1 MTNYENV
8 STGKKKQWKL
18 FLCVIFIERRKSTAS
33 GRPKTFDKFRFSSG
47 RKQFCHENPIF
58 NFDFYFLVAYRMRKL
73 DRKFSNVFLKRN
85 YFIFRRIIFLNMFF
99 NFQKFRKNVKYYQN
113 IKFNFWTFFW
123 IFPTIYLIFKNGN
136 VETFFLKIIKNSAKI
151 Q

>member
-1 MTNYENV
+1 MSFPVKFNSAAGICAIASISDDELRKRIDWQEKTME
-8 STGKKKQWKL
+8 T
-18 FLCVIFIERRKSTAS
+18 FPLCHFHRAEEINCHRRRLA
-33 GRPKTFDKFRFSSG
+33 KTFDKFRFSSG

-85 YFIFRRIIFLNMFF
+85 YLIFRRIIFLNMFF

-113 IKFNFWTFFW
+113 IKFNFWTFF
-123 IFPTIYLIFKNGN
+123 
-136 VETFFLKIIKNSAKI
+136 
-151 Q
+151 